1 MTSTKTIINNNNI
14 STLGASSS
22 GSTFTTFGVYQQTPI
37 ELSELSIQTLVPD
50 NINAEPYR
58 KALIAKLFSH
68 QILSL
73 IDSPTVSLNDLMATV
88 AACFDINTGSAEW
101 EVKIAAPSISC
112 SFLQVSNLIGV
123 TEFDSSGKSIKVPD
137 TNTCPAYITY
147 FPFGLKFPLTLLL
160 VALPKIFSS

>member
-147 FPFGLKFPLTLLL
+147 FPFRFNLSTNT
-160 VALPKIFSS
+160 VACRSPKNL

>member
-22 GSTFTTFGVYQQTPI
+22 GSTFANFGVYQQTPI
-37 ELSELSIQTLVPD
+37 GLSEHSIRTLVPD

-58 KALIAKLFSH
+58 KVLITKLFSH
-68 QILSL
+68 HILSL

-88 AACFDINTGSAEW
+88 AACFDINTGSAEY
-101 EVKIAAPSISC
+101 EVEIAAPSISC

-123 TEFDSSGKSIKVPD
+123 TISNSSGKSIKVPD

-147 FPFGLKFPLTLLL
+147 FTFRFNVSTNT
-160 VALPKIFSS
+160 VACRSPKHL

>member
-73 IDSPTVSLNDLMATV
+73 IDSPTVLLNDLMATV